1 MSGMWGLWVNPRT
14 GLQRHFLTADACQCG
29 HFEGAGPG
37 ISTLCCPDPDCRYL
51 AAGLA
56 ACRCIDKVNTDEHAV
71 DTRIQIAGNDFVWDI
86 EKAESNRFSHGIR
99 FEDAA
104 TVFLDP
110 LFKVLDGSRRGQPRQ
125 ATTTEEAEYAD

>member
-1 MSGMWGLWVNPRT
+1 M
-14 GLQRHFLTADACQCG
+14 
-29 HFEGAGPG
+29 
-37 ISTLCCPDPDCRYL
+37 
-51 AAGLA
+51 
-56 ACRCIDKVNTDEHAV
+56 

-110 LFKVLDGSRRGQPRQ
+110 LFRVLDGSRCGQERQ
-125 ATTTEEAEYAD
+125 AAIGFDRLARLLYVVHIEFDGDCIRLISARLATTTEEAEYAD